1 MWLAL
6 RLCGPPL
13 ALRAYAE
20 PLPPLI
26 SVSLSQHGRLHRQR
40 YPFHSRP
47 LGWDVGSGFL
57 RCRSRPPGQRTL
69 RKGSTSAPLLTATS
83 STVSGSHPRAATV
96 QTLVGSPRRT
106 YSPHSGGACATS
118 VLDLTTAVSAL
129 RLALQRLPR
138 QTALSLHGWTALPS
152 PGCRHP
158 GLLRLR
164 RKGTCAGVP
173 QRSPAGSRA
182 PAPQVAGCL
191 HPACLACAS
200 LSQHRALHRVHR
212 ATPLEQSAEV
222 QGAPQIKPLPQASSH
237 ARAGRRFRGAASSTA
252 SAALLSVEVQRWHQR
267 HHSLLHKQQHPR
279 QGAEVQCCRRHQP
292 PPRAAAARQQGT
304 QGSEG

>member
-69 RKGSTSAPLLTATS
+69 RKASTSALLLTATS
-83 STVSGSHPRAATV
+83 STVSGSHPRGLPQCRHWLAALAGHTHPTAVERV
-96 QTLVGSPRRT
+96 Q
-106 YSPHSGGACATS
+106 AS

-164 RKGTCAGVP
+164 RKRYLCRGCHSSLLQAREPQHHRLQRVP
-173 QRSPAGSRA
+173 AHP
-182 PAPQVAGCL
+182 P
-191 HPACLACAS
+191 PACLACAS
-200 LSQHRALHRVHR
+200 LSPAQRLYTVCIAQHH
-212 ATPLEQSAEV
+212 
-222 QGAPQIKPLPQASSH
+222 
-237 ARAGRRFRGAASSTA
+237 
-252 SAALLSVEVQRWHQR
+252 
-267 HHSLLHKQQHPR
+267 
-279 QGAEVQCCRRHQP
+279 
-292 PPRAAAARQQGT
+292 
-304 QGSEG
+304 